1 MVNVKFKSARHIQE
15 NRFELVVVSTE
26 RSYGLNQ
33 SEVLLVSQELGEHWV
48 KQAVFPPAL
57 T

>member
-1 MVNVKFKSARHIQE
+1 MVNVNFKSARHIQE